1 MSLTTAVE
9 EREYWLELEGLL
21 ARFHQDL
28 GRVIATLN
36 SIEEYEMSRLLERA
50 QTNVG
55 GACCAAAERCGAV

>member
-1 MSLTTAVE
+1 VPLTAAIE

-28 GRVIATLN
+28 GRVIATLEG
-36 SIEEYEMSRLLERA
+36 IEEYELVRLLERA